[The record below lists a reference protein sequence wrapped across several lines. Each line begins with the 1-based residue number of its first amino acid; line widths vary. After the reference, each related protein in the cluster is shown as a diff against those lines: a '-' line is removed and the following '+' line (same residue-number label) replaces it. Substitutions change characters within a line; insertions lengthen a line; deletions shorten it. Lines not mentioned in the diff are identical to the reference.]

1 MSTQDASTGK
11 FFSIQICPGHRKPMQ
26 QVAAAELIVN
36 LGLKGD
42 MHALP
47 DSSRQVLLLEKET
60 LDLLGLAPGEVKEN
74 ITTEG
79 INLMGLASKTQ
90 VRIGSG
96 AILEITK
103 SCSPCHRM
111 DEVRPG
117 LLKEIAGRRG
127 MLARVVTAGNVREGD
142 AITVVAG

>member
-1 MSTQDASTGK
+1 ME
-11 FFSIQICPGHRKPMQ
+11 PVP
-26 QVAAAELIVN
+26 VAELIVN

-60 LDLLGLAPGEVKEN
+60 LDALGLAPGEVKEN
-74 ITTEG
+74 ITTTG
-79 INLMGLASKTQ
+79 INLMALAPKTR

-96 AILEITK
+96 AVLEITK

-111 DEVRPG
+111 DEIRPG

-127 MLARVVTAGNVREGD
+127 MLARVVGAGSVRPGD
-142 AITVVAG
+142 EVTVVAG